1 MSLDGVE
8 DFEIPAEVPERTRI
22 SLTSSI
28 FAYPGPRKIFGEIHG
43 AHMQALPA
51 AYSRAQVHHRHRGD
65 RRRGVRAREN
75 PGITFLPQPSR
86 AVPFSSFRRHIGHDF
101 SKRLTSS
108 QCVICLSSDTKP
120 REAHARVC
128 CVCVSTFSRC
138 HILMHI
144 GGIPAKRMGKRKTE
158 RARETEIYKVTF
170 YLRIF

>member
-1 MSLDGVE
+1 MSLDEVE
-8 DFEIPAEVPERTRI
+8 DFEIPAEVPGRTRI

-51 AYSRAQVHHRHRGD
+51 AYSRAQVHHRHRG
-65 RRRGVRAREN
+65 RSAARGN

-120 REAHARVC
+120 GETRARVR

-144 GGIPAKRMGKRKTE
+144 SGIAAKRMRKRRKGGE
-158 RARETEIYKVTF
+158 RERETKIYKVTF